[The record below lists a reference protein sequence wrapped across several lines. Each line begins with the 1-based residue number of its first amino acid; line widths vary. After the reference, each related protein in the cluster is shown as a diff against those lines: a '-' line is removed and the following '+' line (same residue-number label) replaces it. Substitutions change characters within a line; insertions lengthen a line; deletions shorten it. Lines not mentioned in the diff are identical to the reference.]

1 MSNLALYQ
9 IGDEYL
15 TDLALLESMEIDDQ
29 TFYDTLEGLSGD
41 FESKS
46 IAVVMYAQ
54 NLMASA
60 NAIDDAIMRMM
71 DRSKAIKKK
80 SDRMKQY
87 LLENMQRTGITKIES
102 PYFLISVRN
111 NPESVVVDA
120 EILIHSDYLVYA
132 DIPAPTVD
140 KKKIKAAIQA
150 GEIIAGVHLERKQ
163 SLQIK

>member
-1 MSNLALYQ
+1 MSNLSLYQ

-15 TDLALLESMEIDDQ
+15 IDLALLKSMEIDDQ
-29 TFYDTLEGLSGD
+29 TFDDTLEGLPGE
-41 FESKS
+41 FENKS

-80 SDRMKQY
+80 SDRMKQFV
-87 LLENMQRTGITKIES
+87 LENMQRTDIKKIES
-102 PYFLISVRN
+102 PYFVISVRN

-120 EILIHSDYLVYA
+120 DISIPEKFLIWPDM
-132 DIPAPTVD
+132 PAPTVD
-140 KKKIKAAIQA
+140 KKKIKAAIQS
-150 GEIIAGVHLERKQ
+150 GETIAGVHLERKQ